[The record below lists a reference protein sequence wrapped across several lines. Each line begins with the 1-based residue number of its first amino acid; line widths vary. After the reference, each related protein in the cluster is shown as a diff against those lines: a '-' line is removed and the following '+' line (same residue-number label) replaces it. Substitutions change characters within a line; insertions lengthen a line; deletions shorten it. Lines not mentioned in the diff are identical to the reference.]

1 MQCSRGSLGHSK
13 HRKACVHGKPMESSK
28 GQAGPMPWFQKFLMQ
43 KWANSRKVFA
53 RSKKM
58 YASIQELFERRS

>member
-1 MQCSRGSLGHSK
+1 MQRSRGSLGHSK

-43 KWANSRKVFA
+43 KSRKVFA